1 MIRTIAHFD
10 LDAFFC
16 AVEETLD
23 PGLRGK
29 PFVVGASPGQRGVVA
44 SASYPARAFGV
55 RSAMPT
61 GQALRLCPELTF
73 VHGHY
78 SLYGEYSEKVMALV
92 REAVPVAEQISIDE
106 AFLDLTAHPDPGRE
120 VAARLQAEI
129 GRRFDLPTSWGVA
142 TNKLVAKIATNV
154 GKPAGL
160 IVVPPGQ
167 EAAFLAGLPVGML
180 WGVGPK
186 SQAELERAGVRTI
199 GDLAGLPAEAL
210 RGLFGEHGT
219 ELAAR
224 ARGEDDS
231 PVEEGRE
238 AKSMSSE
245 TTFARDLS
253 DSEELHRTLRS
264 LTEDVGQRLREA
276 GLAGVTVRVKLRW
289 ADFTTITRQRRLPQA
304 TDLDGEI
311 YAAAAGLLEGA
322 WKRGRPV
329 RLLGVAVANLAP
341 AVRQLG
347 LFDRRWEEDARLLQA
362 VDAIRSRYGWEALR
376 RAADLEAG
384 AHPGSKLRGR
394 SAAERQGGGVEQDSE
409 SWGDVDPH
417 EPGEGEP

>member
-16 AVEETLD
+16 AVEEILD

-73 VHGHY
+73 VRGHY
-78 SLYGEYSEKVMALV
+78 ALYGEYSEKVIALV

-129 GRRFDLPTSWGVA
+129 RRQLDLPTSWGVA
-142 TNKLVAKIATNV
+142 SNKLVAKIATNV
-154 GKPAGL
+154 GKPGGL
-160 IVVPPGQ
+160 IVVPSGQ
-167 EAAFLAGLPVGML
+167 EAAFLAGLPVAML

-199 GDLAGLPAEAL
+199 GELAGLPAEAIQS
-210 RGLFGEHGT
+210 LFGEHGI

-231 PVEEGRE
+231 PVEEGHE

-253 DSEELHRTLRS
+253 DPEELHRTLRS

-276 GLAGVTVRVKLRW
+276 GLAGVTVRIKLRW
-289 ADFTTITRQRRLPQA
+289 PDFTTITRQRRLPQA

-311 YAAAAGLLEGA
+311 YAAAAGLLEDA

-394 SAAERQGGGVEQDSE
+394 SAAERQGGGVEQDGKG
-409 SWGDVDPH
+409 WGEDDPH